1 MTPSSAR
8 LLVAQLTL
16 YAETQLLRTSTVRL
30 ASTVAAGKA
39 AGKTAGK
46 TAGNAAAGGDGQNG
60 QNGQNGNPRTLNE
73 ATGSIPHTYT
83 RLADAPREGIA
94 TLSGGAAVRYSETW
108 HSGTNVVDAA
118 KADKKARAALSGLY
132 VDLPG
137 GIKSMKEAQAEFYHH
152 PELTK
157 AKVRQYD
164 FGAKGA
170 LREFQSTGKHMC
182 MYRESLDE
190 VLQTVLNSK
199 KGQRKD
205 LVLDGWTGS
214 GKSVALY
221 ALVAAA
227 RASGWVVMYVPSASL
242 LVQGGVFKKRS
253 DEDAM
258 FHTPV
263 AAQHV
268 LRGVYEAHKDVLGS
282 LPSAD
287 RKSTIGDVCAA
298 GLESPDPFAKVD
310 AAAGVLKGL
319 LMADGENDLRTLV
332 VVDDYNYL
340 YHRTSYHETVHRF
353 HRRRLEPRELVLAS
367 AFMMLEDQGRTS
379 GVAAIAPT
387 YGGPVSPQADV
398 PLTISETTILRM
410 PRFSLQE
417 VATMVSMQ
425 SGGAPDVPD
434 DTLRRALALSNGNG
448 RDLREKK
455 TTLFQ
460 MDNGVELSRGNH
472 SRIIPM

>member
-1 MTPSSAR
+1 MMRSSAR

-16 YAETQLLRTSTVRL
+16 YAETQVLHTSAVRL

-39 AGKTAGK
+39 AGKSS
-46 TAGNAAAGGDGQNG
+46 GNAAAAAEGG
-60 QNGQNGNPRTLNE
+60 RCTLNE

-83 RLADAPREGIA
+83 RLADAPLEGIA
-94 TLSGGAAVRYSETW
+94 TLSGGATVRYSESW
-108 HSGTNVVDAA
+108 HSGTNVADAA
-118 KADKKARAALSGLY
+118 KADKKGRAALSGLY

-137 GIKSMKEAQAEFYHH
+137 DMKSVKEAQAEFYHH

-157 AKVRQYD
+157 AKVKQHD

-253 DEDAM
+253 DDDAM

-287 RKSTIGDVCAA
+287 RAPIPPEACRAA
-298 GLESPDPFAKVD
+298 GARACIGVHD
-310 AAAGVLKGL
+310 A
-319 LMADGENDLRTLV
+319 
-332 VVDDYNYL
+332 
-340 YHRTSYHETVHRF
+340 
-353 HRRRLEPRELVLAS
+353 
-367 AFMMLEDQGRTS
+367 
-379 GVAAIAPT
+379 
-387 YGGPVSPQADV
+387 
-398 PLTISETTILRM
+398 
-410 PRFSLQE
+410 
-417 VATMVSMQ
+417 
-425 SGGAPDVPD
+425 
-434 DTLRRALALSNGNG
+434 
-448 RDLREKK
+448 
-455 TTLFQ
+455 
-460 MDNGVELSRGNH
+460 
-472 SRIIPM
+472 